1 MKNLLILLGLII
13 FVGLITFS
21 QSIRYPISFII
32 ETNYLSQP
40 YDQKGFIK
48 GGLFLISYLAS
59 LVALSSILFISK
71 PWVAIALIALCS
83 LVFGIDV
90 YAQLLGS
97 NPNGISVEGLSTA
110 LSEQGRL
117 KDLLVYRTLL
127 IDSLLASLAF
137 FIFSVLLNRLITK
150 TYRLWYGWS
159 ILSLV
164 LVTLGIGLLSHKIF
178 SIKNQSYP
186 APIKLP
192 LVFNEYLAD
201 RPFNQLRTLNPTIR
215 PEHSAEYETI
225 VWIIDESI
233 LGSYLSINGYAQDT
247 TPFLKS
253 ISLSESM
260 QNYGVVN
267 SISNCSNTSNLL
279 LRIGLTTTLN
289 QDFKT
294 AKNNLPTIFQYAKH
308 AGFETILMDG
318 QIVPGELQ
326 NHLNAH
332 DLKFIDQYTAYPRSI
347 YPQQRDR
354 ELLKSLVP
362 LLAKPTNKRFIVVIK
377 WGAHWPYPLA
387 YPKEQTFFSPA

>member
-137 FIFSVLLNRLITK
+137 FIFSLINLPDLNVCLLIF
-150 TYRLWYGWS
+150 
-159 ILSLV
+159 LSL
-164 LVTLGIGLLSHKIF
+164 GI
-178 SIKNQSYP
+178 SYNELT
-186 APIKLP
+186 KL
-192 LVFNEYLAD
+192 
-201 RPFNQLRTLNPTIR
+201 I
-215 PEHSAEYETI
+215 
-225 VWIIDESI
+225 
-233 LGSYLSINGYAQDT
+233 
-247 TPFLKS
+247 
-253 ISLSESM
+253 
-260 QNYGVVN
+260 
-267 SISNCSNTSNLL
+267 
-279 LRIGLTTTLN
+279 
-289 QDFKT
+289 
-294 AKNNLPTIFQYAKH
+294 
-308 AGFETILMDG
+308 
-318 QIVPGELQ
+318 
-326 NHLNAH
+326 
-332 DLKFIDQYTAYPRSI
+332 
-347 YPQQRDR
+347 
-354 ELLKSLVP
+354 
-362 LLAKPTNKRFIVVIK
+362 
-377 WGAHWPYPLA
+377 
-387 YPKEQTFFSPA
+387 